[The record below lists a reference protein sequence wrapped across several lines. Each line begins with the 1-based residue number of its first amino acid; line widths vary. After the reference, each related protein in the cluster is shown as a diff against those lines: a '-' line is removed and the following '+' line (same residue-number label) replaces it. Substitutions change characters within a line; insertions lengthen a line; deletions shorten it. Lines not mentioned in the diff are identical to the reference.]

1 MKHLLAISL
10 LALLPPSLYAQAA
23 HGFQPGQ
30 TISWQDRI
38 SGKWQSGTYI
48 GATPGDRQPIIQQR
62 PGEPGSQTA
71 YEWDKIS
78 KTPPPAPGAAPAAGG
93 KGMKPGQKIRWRDR
107 ITGQWQ
113 EGEFV
118 GETPGG
124 KQPIILQRPGEIGSQ
139 TAADWDDVQDG
150 NAAAPANAPAIPP
163 FPLPM
168 NPNAPQP
175 QANIPPLP
183 LPANNN
189 TPPQPQG
196 NNVTPPGA
204 NGPPLMEND
213 IKDWLAQKL
222 PGNPFDDPEHM
233 RQVHQELGEL
243 VKQRGTTFTDL
254 KKLDALYPEGLLNH
268 FGLTSTATG
277 PLTHN
282 YGPPNTKEQ
291 LFGKWETNKI
301 GLPTHA
307 VEGEYYVTTFEM
319 SASKTGNVT
328 INPDHTFVWET
339 IGQPTMRGTWRD
351 ATHDEMADQGG
362 AGVILQNAKNGVDWV
377 AFKYRAGTKEEWLGL
392 AEVNRRSVRE
402 SAARIQ

>member
-1 MKHLLAISL
+1 MQGVMSTRILLLSIL
-10 LALLPPSLYAQAA
+10 LGVVRFSHAQAA

-30 TISWQDRI
+30 TISWQDRV

-48 GATPGDRQPIIQQR
+48 GATPGDKQPIIQQR

-78 KTPPPAPGAAPAAGG
+78 QTPPTPKAAPAAGG
-93 KGMKPGQKIRWRDR
+93 KGMKPGQKIRWKDR

-113 EGEFV
+113 DGEFV

-124 KQPIILQRPGEIGSQ
+124 KQPIILQRPGDIGSQ
-139 TAADWDDVQDG
+139 TAFDWDHVQDA
-150 NAAAPANAPAIPP
+150 NAAAPGAAPANAPAIPP
-163 FPLPM
+163 LPLPM

-183 LPANNN
+183 ANNPTQPPANN
-189 TPPQPQG
+189 TPPGPA
-196 NNVTPPGA
+196 GA
-204 NGPPLMEND
+204 PLTEDD
-213 IKDWLAQKL
+213 IEAWLAQKL
-222 PGNPFDDPEHM
+222 PGNPFADSP
-233 RQVHQELGEL
+233 RLQQVNKELGEL
-243 VKQRGTTFTDL
+243 VKQRGTTFTDM
-254 KKLDALYPEGLLNH
+254 KKLNDRNVLGRYGVN
-268 FGLTSTATG
+268 SDATG
-277 PLTHN
+277 PMTHN
-282 YGPPNTKEQ
+282 YSPPNRKEE

-307 VEGEYYVTTFEM
+307 IVGDYYVTTLEL
-319 SASKTGNVT
+319 AKAKTGTVT
-328 INPDHTFVWET
+328 INPDGTYVWDT
-339 IGQPTMRGTWRD
+339 GTGVIQGTWRD

-362 AGVILQNAKNGVDWV
+362 AGVILTNAKSGVDWV

-392 AEVNRRSVRE
+392 AEVDRRSVRE